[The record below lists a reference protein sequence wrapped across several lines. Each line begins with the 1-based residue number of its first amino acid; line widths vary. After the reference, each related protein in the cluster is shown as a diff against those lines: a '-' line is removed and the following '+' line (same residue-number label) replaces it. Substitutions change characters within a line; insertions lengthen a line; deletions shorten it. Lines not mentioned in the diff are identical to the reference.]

1 MMAAVQAYLT
11 LRRAAGFD
19 LSTAGW
25 LLCSFARFAAERNE
39 THVRTKT
46 AIDWATQASSVAQR
60 DARLKAICRFVRH
73 IRVEDHRH
81 ELPPQNYFGWRKRRP
96 TPHIYSDNEISRLIQ
111 AAKWLG
117 PVGGLRPQTYSTLL
131 ALLAAAGLRI
141 SEALNLRFADITTD
155 GLLVR
160 ETKFQKTRLV
170 PLHDTAVAGLHRYV
184 TRRRL
189 IGAGDDRVFIDRHG
203 RALQYQ
209 LVYSTFQTLL
219 KKAGLLQAPSGRR
232 PHLHDLRH
240 AFAVKAL
247 QACPAGR
254 SRISEH
260 MVALATYLGHVNIYA
275 TYWYLEATSEL
286 LRDIADVG

>member
-1 MMAAVQAYLT
+1 
-11 LRRAAGFD
+11 
-19 LSTAGW
+19 
-25 LLCSFARFAAERNE
+25 
-39 THVRTKT
+39 
-46 AIDWATQASSVAQR
+46 
-60 DARLKAICRFVRH
+60 
-73 IRVEDHRH
+73 
-81 ELPPQNYFGWRKRRP
+81 
-96 TPHIYSDNEISRLIQ
+96 
-111 AAKWLG
+111 
-117 PVGGLRPQTYSTLL
+117 LL
-131 ALLAAAGLRI
+131 ALLAATGLRI
-141 SEALNLRFADITTD
+141 SEALNLRFADITAD

-189 IGAGDDRVFIDRHG
+189 IGAGDDHVFIDRHG

-286 LRDIADVG
+286 LRDSADCRSWRILSVRGRAVMNRSHSTLKPSSVRILHTSEVPAPTPAILTLIASSCYSSSPQQDIRLPHLPWYWSLRVRDLPGTSVHAARLKVCILLVS